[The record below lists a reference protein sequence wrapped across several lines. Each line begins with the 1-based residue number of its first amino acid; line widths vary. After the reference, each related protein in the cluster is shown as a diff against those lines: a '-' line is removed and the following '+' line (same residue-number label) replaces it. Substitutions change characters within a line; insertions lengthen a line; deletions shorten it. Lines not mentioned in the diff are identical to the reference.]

1 MAHGGADHQYQRSGT
16 GARIV
21 SAVSPGGSPIEAEI
35 SSADPERIHH
45 ELGRG
50 MFLTAPLETINA
62 KAGTGSWNAAH
73 FNNAQYDK
81 LVSQYIAA
89 SDLTTQKGIAGQIES
104 LLQAQTPIIFGY
116 FYNYLDSTAKK
127 LPGASP
133 TATCTPFL
141 HHLRTTT
148 YPHFSIRTAQ

>member
-16 GARIV
+16 GDRIV

-50 MFLTAPLETINA
+50 MFLTAPLETTNT
-62 KAGTGSWNAAH
+62 KNGTGSWNAAH

-89 SDLTTQKGIAGQIES
+89 SDLTTQKGIAAQIES
-104 LLQAQTPIIFGY
+104 LLQAPTPTIFAH
-116 FYNYLDSTAKK
+116 FYNH
-127 LPGASP
+127 LPATP
-133 TATCTPFL
+133 TNLT
-141 HHLRTTT
+141 RV
-148 YPHFSIRTAQ
+148 YP